1 MSDESTQ
8 ATAENLRADF
18 LNATTT
24 HARWGVLNRAIE
36 WAVTASEN
44 ADHYR
49 QKAQSRVQTDE
60 HRCSALADVNGNVV
74 AEGDEVGWGDD
85 EDGWIVRHV
94 YRDGTVI
101 IAPRD
106 SSSAAEEWVVGAQ
119 DLWV

>member
-1 MSDESTQ
+1 MSDESIQ

-18 LNATTT
+18 LNATST
-24 HARWGVLNRAIE
+24 AERWKVLNRAIE
-36 WAVTASEN
+36 WAVAASEN
-44 ADHYR
+44 TDHYR
-49 QKAQSRVQTDE
+49 QKAQTDE

-94 YRDGTVI
+94 YRDGTII

-106 SSSAAEEWVVGAQ
+106 SSSPAEEWVVSAQ